1 MAKKDMTFILGAKC
15 IDGAVMVG
23 DTKVTIGEG
32 TDYTYAQKLMRPFP
46 ISVLGASG
54 ATGLFNSFQS
64 RMQVAFAEQAKQG
77 KKFDTH
83 EEIKTLVENVIRE
96 MHRAY
101 KEDRYFLVNN
111 LNVLMGIRINPI
123 PELVNFTGL
132 GLPEPV
138 NGIKVIGHG
147 EPYGALFI
155 KKMWNPKMTMEQTA
169 KLALFVIKLICET
182 EIDASVGYRSTDFLP
197 QVFYLPNVLVDIPKD
212 INPLELPK
220 FVADMHRVKYPIQEL
235 PAETVR
241 SFMNEVGSMVS
252 GFEKLFV
259 DGHFKI

>member
-1 MAKKDMTFILGAKC
+1 
-15 IDGAVMVG
+15 
-23 DTKVTIGEG
+23 
-32 TDYTYAQKLMRPFP
+32 
-46 ISVLGASG
+46 
-54 ATGLFNSFQS
+54 
-64 RMQVAFAEQAKQG
+64 
-77 KKFDTH
+77 
-83 EEIKTLVENVIRE
+83 LVENVIRE

-111 LNVLMGIRINPI
+111 LNVLMGIRIKPT

-155 KKMWNPKMTMEQTA
+155 KKMWKPNMTMEQTA

-182 EIDASVGYRSTDFLP
+182 EIDASVGYRTDFLP
-197 QVFYLPNVLVDIPKD
+197 QVFYLPNVIVAFPQD
-212 INPLELPK
+212 INPEERRK
-220 FVADMHRVKYPIQEL
+220 FVEEMHIVKYPIQEL
-235 PAETVR
+235 SAETVR
-241 SFMNEVGSMVS
+241 SYMNEVSSMVS

-259 DGHFKI
+259 EGQFKI